1 MSQLHN
7 LTHLYELY
15 CDDLV
20 KLYSE
25 TLFSLF
31 LGENEIRRRIST
43 ILLLVEE
50 NGTA

>member
-15 CDDLV
+15 CDLV

-25 TLFSLF
+25 TLFS
-31 LGENEIRRRIST
+31 S
-43 ILLLVEE
+43 
-50 NGTA
+50 